1 MQRIFSHFL
10 SHKNLAEVGFGCPNH
25 VKNLVCPGPGGGK
38 LISPGSEVSNSGTS
52 SPYPG
57 KSPMVECQIG
67 EPPKFLGFEHFRD
80 RKWGSRF
87 SSGSIMPVGHG
98 SEALTPNG
106 QGMVSGN
113 SDF

>member
-1 MQRIFSHFL
+1 
-10 SHKNLAEVGFGCPNH
+10 
-25 VKNLVCPGPGGGK
+25 
-38 LISPGSEVSNSGTS
+38 
-52 SPYPG
+52 
-57 KSPMVECQIG
+57 MVECQIG